1 MSKQPGESRNSGSRR
16 RPIYRVMLRPALV
29 LTVFAVA
36 YFVLPFDRLDDVPA
50 VLLLIAGLVLV
61 LALCVWQVNRV
72 LHVDRPIEQAAE
84 ALATVFGAY
93 LIAFATIYYLLSL
106 ADPANFG
113 AALTKLDALY
123 FTVTVFAT
131 VGFGDI
137 VAATQLTRG
146 FVLVQMLGNLLLLGM
161 ALRLITGS
169 ARVRQRQLRS
179 GAGASAR

>member
-1 MSKQPGESRNSGSRR
+1 MSKRPGESRNSGSRR

-29 LTVFAVA
+29 LTAFTVA
-36 YFVLPFDRLDDVPA
+36 YFVLPFDQLDDVPA
-50 VLLLIAGLVLV
+50 VVLLIVG
-61 LALCVWQVNRV
+61 LALVFALCGWQVNRILRV
-72 LHVDRPIEQAAE
+72 NRPFEQAAE

-106 ADPANFG
+106 ADTASFG

-137 VAATQLTRG
+137 VAVTQLSKG

-161 ALRLITGS
+161 ALRLITAS
-169 ARVRQRQLRS
+169 ARVRKRQLRS
-179 GAGASAR
+179 ARGSAR